1 MNMRPTFTTGRLPRT
16 ASLLASLALAA
27 SSSCA
32 TPKSMARHQPRN
44 DAPATRTIAPQ
55 TTFTADAS
63 VEHAVV
69 AEPSPLRRTI
79 QPLGHETIAGDAS
92 KSRPRSAATGFVASG
107 QSPVFQPISYDPVPR
122 TSLMPACPPDSPCP
136 PAVGICGPFE
146 EPPYPEEL
154 LCDGG
159 DSGDPFHYE
168 GARFSGLEPE
178 DTVAEFIDHEGAAHV
193 RISSKACV
201 YAPKFGSIRSISQ
214 PVVGYA
220 VDMLGGT
227 HDRTSVAGLENRDG
241 LIIAETTEALA
252 DTRVREQAGGV
263 DSDVGEGAMQ
273 QTVGVE
279 QHIKLTNVFE
289 DRVAVTEGQFQQ
301 TTEAYLAESLLVA
314 GVSTYDI
321 APIIVANDEFGH
333 AVTSADIA
341 AEYTGAEDRRPPGDL
356 RVVKT
361 VDQATAQPGDVI
373 TFHIHF
379 YNDGGREL
387 TSVRILDHLSPRLE
401 YVEGTVISEL
411 KGKLTVEPND
421 YGGQILQFELGEPLL
436 GGASG
441 EITFQALAK

>member
-1 MNMRPTFTTGRLPRT
+1 M
-16 ASLLASLALAA
+16 
-27 SSSCA
+27 
-32 TPKSMARHQPRN
+32 
-44 DAPATRTIAPQ
+44 
-55 TTFTADAS
+55 
-63 VEHAVV
+63 
-69 AEPSPLRRTI
+69 
-79 QPLGHETIAGDAS
+79 
-92 KSRPRSAATGFVASG
+92 
-107 QSPVFQPISYDPVPR
+107 
-122 TSLMPACPPDSPCP
+122 
-136 PAVGICGPFE
+136 
-146 EPPYPEEL
+146 
-154 LCDGG
+154 
-159 DSGDPFHYE
+159 
-168 GARFSGLEPE
+168 
-178 DTVAEFIDHEGAAHV
+178 AEFIDHEGAAHV

-201 YAPKFGSIRSISQ
+201 YAPKFGSVRSISQ
-214 PVVGYA
+214 PVVGYT

-263 DSDVGEGAMQ
+263 DSDVSEGSMHQ
-273 QTVGVE
+273 NLGVE

-289 DRVAVTEGQFQQ
+289 DRGAVTEGQFQQ

-341 AEYTGAEDRRPPGDL
+341 AEYTAAEDRRPPGDL

-361 VDQATAQPGDVI
+361 VDQATAQPGDVL

-401 YVEGTVISEL
+401 YVEGTVISGL

-436 GGASG
+436 GGTSG